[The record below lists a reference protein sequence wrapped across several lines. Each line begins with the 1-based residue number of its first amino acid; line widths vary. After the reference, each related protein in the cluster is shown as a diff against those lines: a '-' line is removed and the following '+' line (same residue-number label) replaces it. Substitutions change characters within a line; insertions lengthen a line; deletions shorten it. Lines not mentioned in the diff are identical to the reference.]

1 MDSVFMFICT
11 LLVLLMT
18 PALALF
24 YGGLVKS
31 KNVLSTTMHS
41 YTSMAVIS
49 IQWVLIGF
57 TLAFGSSQFGLIGS
71 LNFFGLKDVGFSVNS
86 VYSSTIPFSLFMMF
100 QMMFAILTPAIM
112 SGAFA
117 ERMKFSSFLVFIL
130 LWTTIVYDP
139 LAHWVWGVG
148 GWLRKL
154 GALDFAG
161 GTVVHIASGVSGLV
175 VALVLGKRKQS
186 KDNGGHHIP
195 LTVLGAGLLW
205 FGWFGFNVGSALTLD
220 AIAMNAFIT
229 TMIGATGGCLSWMV
243 SEWAK
248 NKKPTVLGAVN
259 GVVSGLVAITPAC
272 GFVDVPSSIL
282 IGVISGVICN
292 FSVSYIKE
300 KFKYDDALDA
310 FGLHGFGGIWGAIA
324 TGLFASTKVN
334 EAGNNGLFFGGGLD
348 LIFKQAIAV
357 GTTVTFCFAFTFII
371 IKVVD
376 FFLPIRVCEDT
387 EETGLDISLH
397 GEIAYK

>member
-1 MDSVFMFICT
+1 MDSVFMFLCT
-11 LLVLLMT
+11 LLVMLMT

-41 YTSMAVIS
+41 YTSMAVVS
-49 IQWVLIGF
+49 IQWVFIGF
-57 TLAFGSSQFGLIGS
+57 TIAFGSSHFGLFGN
-71 LNFFGLKDVGFSVNS
+71 LDFLGLKNVGFSVNDG
-86 VYSSTIPFSLFMMF
+86 YSTNIPFSLFMMF
-100 QMMFAILTPAIM
+100 QMMFAPAIM

-117 ERMKFSSFLVFIL
+117 ERMKFNSFLVFIL
-130 LWTTIVYDP
+130 LWTTFVYDP

-154 GALDFAG
+154 GAFG

-175 VALVLGKRKQS
+175 VALVLGKRKHS
-186 KDNGGHHIP
+186 KNNGGHHLP
-195 LTVLGAGLLW
+195 LTILGAGLLW

-220 AIAMNAFIT
+220 SIAINAFIT
-229 TMIGATGGCLSWMV
+229 TMIGATSGCLSWMT

-248 NKKPTVLGAVN
+248 NKKPTVLGAAN

-282 IGVISGVICN
+282 IGMISGAICN

-310 FGLHGFGGIWGAIA
+310 FGLHGFGGIWGALA
-324 TGLFASTKVN
+324 TGLFASKKVN
-334 EAGNNGLFFGGGLD
+334 DAGANGLLLGGGFD
-348 LIFKQAIAV
+348 LFFKQVVAV
-357 GTTVTFCFAFTFII
+357 GATVVFCCVLTFII

-376 FFLPIRVCEDT
+376 LILPIRVCEDS
-387 EETGLDISLH
+387 EKNGLDISLH